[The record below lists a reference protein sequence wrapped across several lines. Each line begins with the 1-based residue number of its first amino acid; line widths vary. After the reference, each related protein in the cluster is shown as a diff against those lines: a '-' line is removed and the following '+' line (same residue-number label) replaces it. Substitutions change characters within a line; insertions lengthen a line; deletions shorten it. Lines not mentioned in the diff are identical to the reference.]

1 MVTNVKKFCKD
12 FPIFISRHIF
22 TTTVSKQ
29 RILYKYCILE
39 FWYYVTVPV
48 SLKRTYCCETIL
60 YRLLLSAD
68 GQIGFLH
75 FLFCCQIAVGR
86 STRDHTIDVD
96 LSLEGPAVKVS
107 RKQATIRL
115 RNTGD
120 FFMSSEGK
128 RPIFVDGRP
137 VLQGNK
143 VKLNHN
149 SVIEV

>member
-1 MVTNVKKFCKD
+1 M
-12 FPIFISRHIF
+12 
-22 TTTVSKQ
+22 
-29 RILYKYCILE
+29 
-39 FWYYVTVPV
+39 
-48 SLKRTYCCETIL
+48 
-60 YRLLLSAD
+60 
-68 GQIGFLH
+68 
-75 FLFCCQIAVGR
+75 GR

-96 LSLEGPAVKVS
+96 LTLEGPAAKVS

-149 SVIEV
+149 SVIEVRLNVFNRCELGIIYAQLNWRKVWRFCNSSFTSARIFKAFWYWSVNNFISVLHLLTVARLKINKWSEIKEMRFFYHLLL